1 MWQTMYQHYCDIIG
15 VNPFFDASYTYEFV
29 FLHHQSTIS
38 MITHQF
44 KCIFCIVFLWT
55 SHSYSQKVNYDMSLK
70 LDTASKTLHVQ
81 AKMDI
86 SQINNLPSDTLW
98 FALPFN
104 AYRNN
109 LTPFAKDMFDC
120 MQSSFNFRRENEYLK
135 MEGLQM
141 SCESG
146 DAPYFFKGDDTEF
159 IGTAADCQHI
169 TFNYT
174 IKLPVE
180 IDGFGYQSKDYSIRN
195 FYPELLEY
203 NGKWNFSSYSPFY
216 NPTNYKSNFKITLNN
231 TNHPLI
237 LSNALYQLKENDLV
251 FEAQN
256 IRSLVIQLKQN
267 VHKTLEGSFK
277 SGQKIVPYQINLLPT
292 RGINYNNIDSIIQ
305 SNAEILTQTL
315 GQHPHANL
323 TISETMDCEKR
334 FSSDGF
340 VQEKR
345 NELKN
350 GKVANYDIYFDLA
363 EAWTLGNYSTDFK
376 DDQWLTNGIFS
387 YMAENQ
393 IPEEFQLKLKNEI
406 IRNANFV
413 EKLRTRRENVPLS
426 APLTNIS
433 NEQYYIK
440 NIYFSYLFMKYA
452 EQLAGKEN
460 LDKTILNLSN
470 RDDGLTPEIFIAEL
484 EKNSNKKLS
493 PALQTYIHSAE
504 NIDFAIDDVSQK
516 EDKLRLILSNNTSIV
531 LPIMLTIVKKDGSK
545 SDQLVEGFS
554 GKQEI
559 MIDNQNLDD
568 IHYFCLDHSLVMN
581 DVVRKNNYF
590 YPNKM
595 LNIRPIRFTNL
606 FANDKKDAQNIK
618 WQIYPAYNNND
629 KWMAGGLLTNSN
641 DHTKKPW
648 VYIFAPM
655 YSFKAKKLLGEA
667 MLRHNHYFKN
677 GSFEWLTVSLGLK
690 SFDKDYDRKFDYYE
704 RYIRISPSIELF
716 FRKDA
721 KSDTESKLW
730 FRTFLI
736 DNELGIE
743 NTNGFQGII
752 HQKSTIFR
760 LGYDWERNN
769 FLRKT
774 TLKLNTE
781 QQTNKDDH
789 YIKITGDITQKWM
802 YKRKKS
808 VFIRLFGAGF
818 VTNTQKN
825 VQNYTSGSIAL
836 IHQGFTDY
844 TYDEYFLSRDNQN
857 QAYDDQVSLTNG
869 GGFKTPMGSV
879 SSLGISN
886 NYAAAI
892 NASIDLPFSNAIL
905 PFQAYFDYGIYGT
918 PSGTKTVRNKMYN
931 GGLSL
936 NYSDVFVVH
945 CPLIFS
951 DELSNA
957 YKEHHKTFFSRLSF
971 TLNLKL
977 FDFWTKEPTF

>member
-1 MWQTMYQHYCDIIG
+1 
-15 VNPFFDASYTYEFV
+15 
-29 FLHHQSTIS
+29 
-38 MITHQF
+38 
-44 KCIFCIVFLWT
+44 
-55 SHSYSQKVNYDMSLK
+55 
-70 LDTASKTLHVQ
+70 
-81 AKMDI
+81 
-86 SQINNLPSDTLW
+86 
-98 FALPFN
+98 
-104 AYRNN
+104 
-109 LTPFAKDMFDC
+109 
-120 MQSSFNFRRENEYLK
+120 
-135 MEGLQM
+135 
-141 SCESG
+141 
-146 DAPYFFKGDDTEF
+146 
-159 IGTAADCQHI
+159 
-169 TFNYT
+169 
-174 IKLPVE
+174 
-180 IDGFGYQSKDYSIRN
+180 
-195 FYPELLEY
+195 
-203 NGKWNFSSYSPFY
+203 
-216 NPTNYKSNFKITLNN
+216 LNN

-267 VHKTLEGSFK
+267 VHKKLVGSFK
-277 SGQKIVPYQINLLPT
+277 SGYKIVPYQINLLPT
-292 RGINYNNIDSIIQ
+292 RGKNYNNIDSIIQ
-305 SNAEILTQTL
+305 SNAGLLTQTL
-315 GQHPHANL
+315 GQYPHANL
-323 TISETMDCEKR
+323 TISETMDCGNT

-350 GKVANYDIYFDLA
+350 GKVDNYDIYFDLA

-426 APLTNIS
+426 ASLTNIS
-433 NEQYYIK
+433 NEQNYIK
-440 NIYFSYLFMKYA
+440 NNYFSYLFMKYA
-452 EQLAGKEN
+452 EQLVGKEN

-516 EDKLRLILSNNTSIV
+516 EDKLRLILSNNTSTA

-892 NASIDLPFSNAIL
+892 NASFDLPFSNAIL

-918 PSGTKTVRNKMYN
+918 YSGTKTVRNKMYN

-977 FDFWTKEPTF
+977 FDFWTKDPTF